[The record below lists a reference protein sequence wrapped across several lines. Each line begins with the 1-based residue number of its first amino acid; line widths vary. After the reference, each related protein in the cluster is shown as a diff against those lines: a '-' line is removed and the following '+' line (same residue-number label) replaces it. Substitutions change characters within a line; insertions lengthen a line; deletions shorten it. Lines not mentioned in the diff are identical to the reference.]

1 LDGART
7 VNFEP
12 IFRWIEDL
20 DLSIWLRESDYGFAG
35 VVTLHTLGMAFL
47 AGGSAMIDL
56 RLLGLAQ
63 TSLWRGSID
72 LSLFCG
78 WVSL

>member
-1 LDGART
+1 MHRT
-7 VNFEP
+7 
-12 IFRWIEDL
+12 L
-20 DLSIWLRESDYGFAG
+20 
-35 VVTLHTLGMAFL
+35 L
-47 AGGSAMIDL
+47 AQQR